1 MDLHGAAPQW
11 LPFAPFTS
19 GKMVAITAAAGHL
32 YGATAK
38 GTEANPGWQLI
49 KKTIGDVTGAI
60 YNPLTDPVRTPPRAC
75 GWAPASPSARGR
87 AVATARPGSGRCK
100 GRRTAGQ
107 CVRLAAGG
115 DRRREADSL
124 LRLFCRSQHQWT
136 VIGECMDP
144 IALTSTESRLYACCS
159 NLRFAP
165 DR

>member
-60 YNPLTDPVRTPPRAC
+60 YNPLTDPVRTPPH
-75 GWAPASPSARGR
+75 PSP
-87 AVATARPGSGRCK
+87 
-100 GRRTAGQ
+100 
-107 CVRLAAGG
+107 CVRLGSGVSHRAGPRG
-115 DRRREADSL
+115 RHRPAGFRAVP
-124 LRLFCRSQHQWT
+124 RVANGWPMC
-136 VIGECMDP
+136 
-144 IALTSTESRLYACCS
+144 STCS
-159 NLRFAP
+159 GR
-165 DR
+165 